1 MVSSYWRRG
10 RGLVSMPGTSINTPG
25 FNVLRV
31 SSGPWF
37 VVYNPGSLVIGNPIT
52 ISVDPRIFPAQAVT
66 AASTLI
72 DAGMLQLQV
81 RPGKPPSGQVVLQS
95 GVWTFTG
102 PGYRSALLTAFDGFL
117 QQAEKLEAGPL
128 RPGAADALRALVA
141 PQIPATFPESLYLS
155 YGVFSQANPAR
166 GYFDVRPGMRLGLAF
181 EQRQFVPPNLG
192 AAPLSGFVGGAT
204 VTTDVVSLN
213 GPSGTPRLGLD
224 AFFSAVRLPPV
235 PPAAGGAGG
244 VVDLVAAAAGL
255 RHVRVCYPAQSFP
268 GADSAGTVGPAGN
281 VALLGAPD
289 LATLATA
296 TSSYYNSG
304 NAGSNLLGYFRG
316 RTVIR
321 AHIPLL
327 VNGAELRYVPLGTT
341 VRQLLEPLRVVP
353 RLTGIV
359 DSSASAALSY
369 QRYLPGLGLT
379 ELYGSDAYQQLT
391 LASSDGPDAS
401 GADVLDFPVLAGDAL
416 WLPRPGSPS

>member
-1 MVSSYWRRG
+1 
-10 RGLVSMPGTSINTPG
+10 MPGTSIDAPG

-31 SSGPWF
+31 SPGPWF
-37 VVYNPGSLVIGNPIT
+37 VVYNPDSLTIGNPIT
-52 ISVDPRIFPAQAVT
+52 IPVDPRIFTAQSVT

-81 RPGKPPSGQVVLQS
+81 QPGAPASGQVALTAD
-95 GVWTFTG
+95 VWTFTG

-117 QQAEKLEAGPL
+117 QHAEKLETTTL

-141 PQIPATFPESLYLS
+141 PRIPATYAESLYLS

-181 EQRQFVPPNLG
+181 EERQFVPPNLG
-192 AAPLSGFVGGAT
+192 AALLSGFVGGAT
-204 VTTDVVSLN
+204 VTTDVVSLG
-213 GPSGTPRLGLD
+213 GPSGAPQLGLD

-244 VVDLVAAAAGL
+244 IVDLVAATAGL
-255 RHVRVCYPAQSFP
+255 RHLRVCYPAQSFP
-268 GADSAGTVGPAGN
+268 GADSAGTIGAAGN
-281 VALLGAPD
+281 AALLGAQD

-296 TSSYYNSG
+296 TSSYYGSG
-304 NAGSNLLGYFRG
+304 AAGTSLVGYFRG
-316 RTVIR
+316 RAVLR
-321 AHIPLL
+321 AHVPVL
-327 VNGAELRYVPLGTT
+327 VNGTELRFVPVGTT
-341 VRQLLEPLRVVP
+341 LRQLLEPLRVLP
-353 RLTGIV
+353 RLPGIV
-359 DSSASAALSY
+359 DSAASAALNY

-379 ELYGSDAYQQLT
+379 ELYASDAYQLFT
-391 LASSDGPDAS
+391 LASGDGPDAS

-416 WLPRPGSPS
+416 WLPRPQAAPS

>member
-1 MVSSYWRRG
+1 
-10 RGLVSMPGTSINTPG
+10 MPGTSINTPG

-31 SSGPWF
+31 SPGPWF
-37 VVYNPGSLVIGNPIT
+37 VVYNPDSLVIGNPIT
-52 ISVDPRIFPAQAVT
+52 IPVDHRIFTAQAVT

-72 DAGMLQLQV
+72 DAALLQLQV
-81 RPGKPPSGQVVLQS
+81 WPDNLPSGQVVLQ
-95 GVWTFTG
+95 GDVWTFTG

-117 QQAEKLEAGPL
+117 QQAEKLEASTL

-141 PQIPATFPESLYLS
+141 PRIPATYAEGLYLS

-181 EQRQFVPPNLG
+181 EERQFVPPNLG

-204 VTTDVVSLN
+204 VTTDVVSLG
-213 GPSGTPRLGLD
+213 GPSGAPQLGLD

-244 VVDLVAAAAGL
+244 IVDLVAAAAGL
-255 RHVRVCYPAQSFP
+255 RHLRVCYPALSFP
-268 GADSAGTVGPAGN
+268 GADSAGTVGAAGN
-281 VALLGAPD
+281 AALLGAPD

-304 NAGSNLLGYFRG
+304 NAGSNLVGWFRG
-316 RTVIR
+316 RTVLR
-321 AHIPLL
+321 AHGPLL
-327 VNGAELRYVPLGTT
+327 VNGTEPRYVPLGTT
-341 VRQLLEPLRVVP
+341 VRQLLEPLRVLP

-359 DSSASAALSY
+359 DGNASAALNY

-379 ELYGSDAYQQLT
+379 ELYASDAYQQMT
-391 LASSDGPDAS
+391 LAGGDGPDAS

-416 WLPRPGSPS
+416 WLPRPEAPS

>member
-1 MVSSYWRRG
+1 VS
-10 RGLVSMPGTSINTPG
+10 GTSINTPG

-31 SSGPWF
+31 SPGPWF
-37 VVYNPGSLVIGNPIT
+37 VVYNPDSLAIGNPIT
-52 ISVDPRIFPAQAVT
+52 IPVDQRIFTAGAFT

-72 DAGMLQLQV
+72 DAGLLQLQV
-81 RPGKPPSGQVVLQS
+81 RPGNPPSGQVVLQG

-102 PGYRSALLTAFDGFL
+102 PGYRSALLTAFDGSNGFL
-117 QQAEKLEAGPL
+117 QQAEKLEASTL

-141 PQIPATFPESLYLS
+141 PRIPATYAESLYLS

-181 EQRQFVPPNLG
+181 EERQFVPPNLG

-204 VTTDVVSLN
+204 VTTDVVSLG
-213 GPSGTPRLGLD
+213 GPSGAPQLGLD

-244 VVDLVAAAAGL
+244 IVDLAAVTAGL
-255 RHVRVCYPAQSFP
+255 RHLRVCYPAQSFP
-268 GADSAGTVGPAGN
+268 GADSAGTVGAAGN
-281 VALLGAPD
+281 AALLGAPD

-296 TSSYYNSG
+296 TGSYYSSG
-304 NAGSNLLGYFRG
+304 NAGSNLVGYFRG

-321 AHIPLL
+321 AHVPLL
-327 VNGAELRYVPLGTT
+327 VNGTELRYVPVGTT
-341 VRQLLEPLRVVP
+341 VRQLLEPLRVLP
-353 RLTGIV
+353 RLPGIV
-359 DSSASAALSY
+359 DGNASAALNY

-379 ELYGSDAYQQLT
+379 ELYASDAYHQLT
-391 LASSDGPDAS
+391 LANGDGPDAS

-416 WLPRPGSPS
+416 WLPRPEPPS

>member
-1 MVSSYWRRG
+1 
-10 RGLVSMPGTSINTPG
+10 MPGTSINTPG

-31 SSGPWF
+31 SPGPWF
-37 VVYNPGSLVIGNPIT
+37 VVYNPDSLVIGNPIT
-52 ISVDPRIFPAQAVT
+52 IPVDHRIFTAQAVT

-72 DAGMLQLQV
+72 DAALLQLQV
-81 RPGKPPSGQVVLQS
+81 WPDNLPSGQVVLQ
-95 GVWTFTG
+95 GDVWTFTG

-117 QQAEKLEAGPL
+117 QQAEKLEASTL

-141 PQIPATFPESLYLS
+141 PRIPATYAEGLYLS

-181 EQRQFVPPNLG
+181 EERQFVPPNLG

-204 VTTDVVSLN
+204 VTTDVVSLG
-213 GPSGTPRLGLD
+213 GPSGAPQLGLD

-244 VVDLVAAAAGL
+244 IVDLVAAAAGL
-255 RHVRVCYPAQSFP
+255 RHLRVCYPALSFP
-268 GADSAGTVGPAGN
+268 GADSAGTVGAAGN
-281 VALLGAPD
+281 AALLGAPD

-304 NAGSNLLGYFRG
+304 NAGSNLVGWFRG
-316 RTVIR
+316 RTVLR
-321 AHIPLL
+321 AHVPLL
-327 VNGAELRYVPLGTT
+327 VNGTEPRYVPLGTT
-341 VRQLLEPLRVVP
+341 VRQLLEPLRVLP

-359 DSSASAALSY
+359 DGNASAALNY

-379 ELYGSDAYQQLT
+379 ELYASDAYQQMT
-391 LASSDGPDAS
+391 LAGGDGPDAS

-416 WLPRPGSPS
+416 WLPRPEAPS

>member
-1 MVSSYWRRG
+1 
-10 RGLVSMPGTSINTPG
+10 MPGTSINTPG

-31 SSGPWF
+31 SPGPWF
-37 VVYNPGSLVIGNPIT
+37 VVYNPDSLVIGNPIT
-52 ISVDPRIFPAQAVT
+52 IPVDHRIFTAQAVT

-72 DAGMLQLQV
+72 DAALLQLQV
-81 RPGKPPSGQVVLQS
+81 WPDNLPSGQVVLQ
-95 GVWTFTG
+95 GDVWTFTG

-117 QQAEKLEAGPL
+117 QQAEKLEASTL

-141 PQIPATFPESLYLS
+141 PRIPATYAEGLYLS

-181 EQRQFVPPNLG
+181 EERQFVPPNLG

-204 VTTDVVSLN
+204 VTTDVVSLG
-213 GPSGTPRLGLD
+213 GPSGAPQLGLD

-244 VVDLVAAAAGL
+244 IVDLVAAAAGL
-255 RHVRVCYPAQSFP
+255 RHLRVCYPALSCP
-268 GADSAGTVGPAGN
+268 GADSAGTVGAAGN
-281 VALLGAPD
+281 AALLGAPD

-304 NAGSNLLGYFRG
+304 NAGSNLVGWFRG
-316 RTVIR
+316 RTVLR
-321 AHIPLL
+321 AHVPLL
-327 VNGAELRYVPLGTT
+327 VNGTEPRYVPLGTT
-341 VRQLLEPLRVVP
+341 VRQLLEPLRVLP

-359 DSSASAALSY
+359 DGNASAALNY

-379 ELYGSDAYQQLT
+379 ELYASDAYQQMT
-391 LASSDGPDAS
+391 LAGGDGPDAS

-416 WLPRPGSPS
+416 WLPRPEAPS